1 MPQQDES
8 SPQAEHRYHFYA
20 DHVIPWYMRLIWLGF
35 WIFVIYYT
43 VKYMFPAMQ
52 VELLAPTK

>member
-1 MPQQDES
+1 MPQQDET

-20 DHVIPWYMRLIWLGF
+20 DHVIPWYVRLIWLGF

-52 VELLAPTK
+52 VELLEPTK